1 MLENA
6 KIRRIKC
13 EILGN
18 FQTLCPWLE
27 GQKKWEIHQ
36 IHFILY
42 VFCQIPYNTV
52 GGGQIFLRPSKR
64 GHINFWPSSQIGTV
78 SFFLPVCESSSSHT
92 SQFPVSENHRKSLIQ
107 HYERI
112 SFYWF
117 LCINCSFIISAISER
132 LQKAWCLKITEKVS
146 FNNASEASYGYI
158 FQWTKSHKKCQKLKA
173 CGQTVLLERS
183 FWIIK
188 KCQNSNTTFLS
199 NFQLMCKSGRRT
211 ASKFHMKISLDSQIG
226 RLYCSSLE
234 AMMKNVDSSSKP

>member
-6 KIRRIKC
+6 KIHRIKC

-92 SQFPVSENHRKSLIQ
+92 SQFPVSEYHRKSLIQ
-107 HYERI
+107 YYER
-112 SFYWF
+112 S
-117 LCINCSFIISAISER
+117 SE
-132 LQKAWCLKITEKVS
+132 E
-146 FNNASEASYGYI
+146 
-158 FQWTKSHKKCQKLKA
+158 
-173 CGQTVLLERS
+173 
-183 FWIIK
+183 
-188 KCQNSNTTFLS
+188 FLS
-199 NFQLMCKSGRRT
+199 TYFCASIALSLFLPSAKDSKKHGVWKSQKKYHSIMRAKRAMVTFFNEQKVIKNAKNPKLVVKRCYWKGRFKL
-211 ASKFHMKISLDSQIG
+211 SKNPKIQT
-226 RLYCSSLE
+226 RLFWVIF
-234 AMMKNVDSSSKP
+234 N